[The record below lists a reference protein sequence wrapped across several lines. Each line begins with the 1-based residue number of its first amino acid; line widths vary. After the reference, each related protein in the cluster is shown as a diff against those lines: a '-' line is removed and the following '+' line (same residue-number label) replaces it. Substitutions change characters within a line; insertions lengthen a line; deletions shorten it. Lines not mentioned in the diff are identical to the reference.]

1 MISKVKRLLS
11 LLLVLAMLVSFAAPV
26 TVSATSETAAAP
38 QEIALEVGESTKL
51 KTNSQFQ
58 RTTWSSSD
66 PSIATVS
73 GSGTVTGVAPGNA
86 VITAE
91 TRSFFGFGKT
101 QITTYNI
108 IVFEPEKEK
117 MTIVV
122 GETLELSVNSDG
134 GSVTWSSS
142 DEQIATVDE
151 NGVVS
156 GVSAGDVTV
165 TAAIKKTTRTRWF
178 FWWRTTTNTEYVT
191 FEIAVMP
198 AEDIEDYYS
207 VIFETNGGSA
217 VETQVVEEG
226 LTAVEPEEPIR
237 EGYSFSGWFSD
248 EELTST
254 YDFETPVTADITLY
268 AGWTELTDEE
278 RRTEYYVTFMRNDE
292 TGEPLQTV
300 IVNSGSTVGKPAD
313 PVRDGYQFTGWY
325 TDTHGTEAFDFT
337 APVVSDVVL
346 FAGWS
351 NPDGEEGVYSTSS
364 GGGTIYS
371 ITEILVEGRDVG
383 VTINT
388 NSTAILRVEF
398 LDEKTMELLAET
410 AVQTPA
416 YCEQEQLLLYVDY
429 DLPESFLAR
438 ATLYDLNGEELAT
451 YTSIKYTANY
461 QIFEAKTADD
471 YEAEGERVVRFSTQT
486 NLTNFGVLA
495 DGVQEIP
502 FNGVNNIVTMS
513 MVEDDP
519 DSDTLQWTNV
529 YTIENPD
536 ETILNVQP
544 GTVLLLTNPDGTTY
558 LFKVGSVTVQEN
570 GSVVILPAEEV
581 YMADF
586 YKALKVDMNI
596 LIDENDDPETISE
609 EPALL
614 NASPYAEIKRF

>member
-108 IVFEPEKEK
+108 VVFEPEKEK

-134 GSVTWSSS
+134 GSVTWRSS

-217 VETQVVEEG
+217 VETQVVEEGLTAVEPEEPIREGYSFSGWFTDEELTDAYDFATPVTADITLYAAWEEIIDSFTVSFETNGGSAVEAQVVEEG

-495 DGVQEIP
+495 DDV
-502 FNGVNNIVTMS
+502 
-513 MVEDDP
+513 
-519 DSDTLQWTNV
+519 
-529 YTIENPD
+529 
-536 ETILNVQP
+536 
-544 GTVLLLTNPDGTTY
+544 
-558 LFKVGSVTVQEN
+558 K
-570 GSVVILPAEEV
+570 
-581 YMADF
+581 
-586 YKALKVDMNI
+586 
-596 LIDENDDPETISE
+596 
-609 EPALL
+609 
-614 NASPYAEIKRF
+614 